1 MEFPVKAT
9 VNEVIVYP
17 DRARVTCLG
26 QCELPEG
33 IHTITVGELPLVLDP
48 ESIRA
53 TGMGTARVRLRG
65 VEIVQRY
72 YVVTPD
78 AKVHALEEQIEAL
91 QDQLRTLTD
100 RQTVWRSSI
109 EHINGLRE
117 ATKEFAWG
125 LARGRSTIENQAA
138 LMRYFEEED
147 TQIRQN
153 IHDLEVSERALHDQ
167 LVKLQKELDAHQTAR
182 PRQRYEARLEV
193 EVLGPGKFQPE
204 LTYNVSR
211 AGWRPL
217 YDIRLEESSKAASKA
232 NLSFTSLAEIFQN
245 TGQDW
250 LGVELVVSTARPALN
265 QRVPELKPWFIDVP
279 RPQPRLAKSV
289 GMAAMRETV
298 QDFEGAELSAPL
310 MSMPADAVPVAAEA
324 DVAQLQDSGTTVS
337 FRVYGRID
345 IPGDGS
351 TRKTTI
357 GQYDLVPDL
366 DYLSIPRHT
375 SAAYRRAKLNNTTT
389 APILPG
395 PVNLYVGD
403 EFIGRNRLEYTPP
416 SGELEL
422 ILGVEERIAV
432 KRELLRRDVDKRLL
446 RDTRQVVFAY
456 EIELENHLSE
466 EVPVTIKDQYP
477 VSRHEQIKVRLDNVT
492 PQPSEQTDL
501 HLIEWQ
507 MSLEPGQKETIRF
520 EYQIE
525 HPRDLVV
532 GGLID

>member
-1 MEFPVKAT
+1 MEFPVKVS

-17 DRARVTCLG
+17 DQARVTCHG

-33 IHTITVGELPLVLDP
+33 IHTITVGDLPLVLDP

-53 TGMGTARVRLRG
+53 AGMGTARVRLRG

-72 YVVTPD
+72 YVNTPD
-78 AKVHALEEQIEAL
+78 VTVHELEEHIEAL
-91 QDQLRTLTD
+91 QDQLRTITD
-100 RQTVWRSSI
+100 QQAVWRSSI

-147 TQIRQN
+147 KQIRQN
-153 IHDLEVSERALHDQ
+153 IHDLEVSERGLRDQ

-193 EVLGPGKFQPE
+193 EVLGPGEFKPE
-204 LTYNVSR
+204 LSYNVSR

-217 YDIRLEESSKAASKA
+217 YDIRLVEPSKTGHEAKI
-232 NLSFTSLAEIFQN
+232 SFTSLAETFQN
-245 TGQDW
+245 TGQEW
-250 LGVELVVSTARPALN
+250 SGVELVVSTARPALN

-279 RPQPRLAKSV
+279 RPQPRLTKSV

-298 QDFEGAELSAPL
+298 QDFEGGELAAPL
-310 MSMPADAVPVAAEA
+310 TAMSADAVPVAAEA
-324 DVAQLQDSGTTVS
+324 DVAQLQESGSIVS
-337 FRVYGRID
+337 FRVSGRID

-375 SAAYRRAKLNNTTT
+375 SAVYRRAKLSNSTT

-403 EFIGRNRLEYTPP
+403 EFIGRNRLDYTPP
-416 SGELEL
+416 SGQLEL

-432 KRELLRRDVDKRLL
+432 KRELVRREVDKRLL
-446 RDTRQVVFAY
+446 RDMRQVVFAY
-456 EIELENHLSE
+456 EIKLENHLSE

-477 VSRHEQIKVRLDNVT
+477 VSRHEQIKVRLDSVT
-492 PQPSEQTDL
+492 PQPAEQTDL

-507 MSLEPGQKETIRF
+507 MSLDPGQKETIRL